1 MYNFE
6 NQGSWKLLYRS
17 EGQLQMGSYNKT
29 TKNPLDLKQSKKYL
43 NPLPRKPG
51 AYERNSILLTLRRD
65 SKPFI
70 CGKKKSNP
78 KIVKS

>member
-43 NPLPRKPG
+43 NPLPRKPVAG
-51 AYERNSILLTLRRD
+51 Q
-65 SKPFI
+65 
-70 CGKKKSNP
+70 
-78 KIVKS
+78 